1 MIEATFGWP
10 FFWPQKIDASS
21 IICAARDDPAELQAA
36 LCKNILRER
45 NHFLVSTTL
54 TLLMPVV

>member
-54 TLLMPVV
+54 TL